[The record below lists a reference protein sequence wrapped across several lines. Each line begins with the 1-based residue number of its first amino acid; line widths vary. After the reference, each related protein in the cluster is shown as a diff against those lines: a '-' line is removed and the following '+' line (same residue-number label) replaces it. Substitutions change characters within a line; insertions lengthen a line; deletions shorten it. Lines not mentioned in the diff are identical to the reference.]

1 MKGNQPRARTGCW
14 FPSHRLPSK
23 PSRSAKQLG
32 SRCRGPAESRRSQ
45 AALPSLLRLRPQ
57 PNSAFVA
64 IRTVQHYASV
74 VDKAL
79 SDPARKRALPT
90 TMRPAPLHL
99 ACFFAA
105 FTSSPPPDAHEF
117 RGNRGAES
125 SLCVSTAP
133 RAILLVPQYFY
144 CDSRAT
150 GVACW
155 YYFQSFYSPRLPHRL
170 VRQLSCC
177 ARASVQ
183 RLAPARRGP
192 GPRGRTRTH
201 WRTLTSERVT
211 TRDTT
216 RHTPRPPATGHRR
229 GDCVSRCDTAMGTD
243 YRAAGGPPVRW
254 FMRSN

>member
-1 MKGNQPRARTGCW
+1 VKGNQPRARTGCW

-57 PNSAFVA
+57 PKSAFVA

-79 SDPARKRALPT
+79 SDPARKRALTT

-133 RAILLVPQYFY
+133 RAILYSACAAIF
-144 CDSRAT
+144 SRAPT
-150 GVACW
+150 GA
-155 YYFQSFYSPRLPHRL
+155 
-170 VRQLSCC
+170 
-177 ARASVQ
+177 
-183 RLAPARRGP
+183 
-192 GPRGRTRTH
+192 
-201 WRTLTSERVT
+201 
-211 TRDTT
+211 
-216 RHTPRPPATGHRR
+216 
-229 GDCVSRCDTAMGTD
+229 GDCVARCDTILRWVLTT
-243 YRAAGGPPVRW
+243 AAGPPVRW
-254 FMRSN
+254 FIISTVRSLRHETDTESTGHVTHSLTHSRLTHSQQAHPSHTPT

>member
-1 MKGNQPRARTGCW
+1 VRAVVCERKRSRRARTGCW
-14 FPSHRLPSK
+14 LPSHRLPSK

-32 SRCRGPAESRRSQ
+32 SRCRGPAESRRSP

-79 SDPARKRALPT
+79 SDPARQRALPT

-99 ACFFAA
+99 ACFLAA

-133 RAILLVPQYFY
+133 RAILLVSQYF
-144 CDSRAT
+144 SRAPT
-150 GVACW
+150 GA
-155 YYFQSFYSPRLPHRL
+155 
-170 VRQLSCC
+170 
-177 ARASVQ
+177 
-183 RLAPARRGP
+183 
-192 GPRGRTRTH
+192 
-201 WRTLTSERVT
+201 
-211 TRDTT
+211 
-216 RHTPRPPATGHRR
+216 
-229 GDCVSRCDTAMGTD
+229 GDCVARCDTAMGAD
-243 YRAAGGPPVRW
+243 YSGGPAR
-254 FMRSN
+254 